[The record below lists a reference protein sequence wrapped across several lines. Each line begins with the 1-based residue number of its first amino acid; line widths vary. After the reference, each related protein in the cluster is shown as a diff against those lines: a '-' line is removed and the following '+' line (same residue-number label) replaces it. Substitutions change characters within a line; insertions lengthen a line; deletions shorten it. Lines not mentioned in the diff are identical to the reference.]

1 MLTTSEDLGMISVM
15 KVATSRLTS
24 ADFAALRKAQMA
36 AEERG
41 RFAHLVDLSGVRRA
55 AVSGLAALLEFQ
67 SAAKSN
73 GSIAFFGA
81 QPAVKAEINKLG
93 IAPLLS
99 LFDTRKEV
107 LAHPAFRACQLAG
120 VKSVLLVAGA
130 GSRMAPISHDTP
142 KPLVDLLGQ
151 PVIEHVMRHLESF
164 GLRDFILNPGHLG
177 PQFHTRFKTTAHRSI
192 QFFNEGQFVNQRWQP
207 APLGSAGTLLA
218 LQAQCAAFEEDF
230 FVFCGDALI
239 NIDLAEMMAQHRASG
254 AEVTVAAKFVPHEE
268 VQKYGII
275 EADGRGRI
283 THFVEKPA
291 PEQTQS
297 RLAST
302 GIYVMKPSALR
313 HLSSRF
319 TLPDASM
326 QGLDIAQHLLP
337 KILKSGT
344 ALQVYE
350 APFDWVDIGCPKDYF
365 AALSKALRGLIAGVS
380 PEAQEVRRHV
390 WLAPGAELSARAVV
404 VGPCYIGPG
413 AKVSAGAKLDGPT
426 VVGAGAR
433 VAPRALV
440 QRSILMPN
448 TAVAPGTWLSD
459 VIVSADWAID
469 HRFADGGTTSAAPME
484 GVTHAEVAQAP
495 VGLPRV
501 GSL

>member
-24 ADFAALRKAQMA
+24 ADFAALQKAQTA

-81 QPAVKAEINKLG
+81 QPAVKAAVTELG
-93 IAPLLS
+93 TAPLLS
-99 LFDTRKEV
+99 LFDTRKEA

-151 PVIEHVMRHLESF
+151 PVIEHVMRHLERF
-164 GLRDFILNPGHLG
+164 GLRDFILNPCHLG

-207 APLGSAGTLLA
+207 APLGSASTLLA

-239 NIDLAEMMAQHRASG
+239 NIDLAEMMAQHRASR
-254 AEVTVAAKFVPHEE
+254 AEVTVAATSVPHGE

-275 EADGRGRI
+275 EADVRGRI
-283 THFVEKPA
+283 TRFVEKPA

-313 HLSSRF
+313 HLISSGVS
-319 TLPDASM
+319 PK
-326 QGLDIAQHLLP
+326 GLDIAQHLLP
-337 KILKSGT
+337 EILKSGA

-365 AALSKALRGLIAGVS
+365 AAVSKALRGLIAGLS

-413 AKVSAGAKLDGPT
+413 AKVSACAKLDGPT

-459 VIVSADWAID
+459 MIVSAGWAID
-469 HRFADGGTTSAAPME
+469 HRFADGGTTTAASME

-495 VGLPRV
+495 ADLPRV